1 MTNEQIHELL
11 KAVDTANE
19 TALET
24 AFDTDII
31 LIFGN
36 QDPIKGRDEV
46 LETFRS
52 TSDTFEAIH
61 HELHGV
67 WMGVWDK
74 GEVRS
79 VECTANYTRK
89 DGNTISLPVTSTLRL
104 TKEGR
109 IADYRIFMD
118 ASPAFA

>member
-1 MTNEQIHELL
+1 MTNEQIRDLFQAVDAADETVL
-11 KAVDTANE
+11 KA
-19 TALET
+19 
-24 AFDTDII
+24 AFDPDII
-31 LIFGN
+31 LVFSN
-36 QDPIKGRDEV
+36 QEPIQGRDAV

-52 TSDTFEAIH
+52 TSDSFNAIH
-61 HELHGV
+61 HTVHAV
-67 WMGVWDK
+67 WTGTWEQ

-89 DGNTISLPVTSTLRL
+89 DGKTVSLPVTSTLRL
-104 TKEGR
+104 TREGR